1 MIKSQEDIERNAF
14 VKGANELRRRDRKA
28 YSKLRRS
35 IMRALYRERS
45 NNLENDELCKKSYS
59 NRMNGLVPHSISERR
74 MIAGKFA
81 RYGIKEPWGLA

>member
-14 VKGANELRRRDRKA
+14 AKGANELRHRDRKA

-45 NNLENDELCKKSYS
+45 KKAYS